1 MEGSEIATL
10 ERPMYALPEAA
21 RSLRVPTSTLRWWLE
36 GRGDYP
42 PVLRPEPTGSTDVTW
57 GEFIEAGLLREY
69 RDRKVPLQRLRPAI
83 EILRERFDIPYPL
96 AHFRPFVGMG
106 RRLLFEAQQVADLPA
121 ELGLVLELVGGQ
133 MVLDSRVDA
142 FLHRVDFSD
151 DELQLAQRL
160 HPDGRRSPVVI
171 DPARSFGAPT
181 LRGIRTDALA
191 ELVEAGEPPELVAEE
206 CGLRP
211 DELKAALAY
220 EWQPA
225 A

>member
-1 MEGSEIATL
+1 
-10 ERPMYALPEAA
+10 MYALPEAA

>member
-1 MEGSEIATL
+1 MSEITTL

-21 RSLRVPTSTLRWWLE
+21 RLLRVPTSTLRWWLE
-36 GRGDYP
+36 GRGDHP

-69 RDRKVPLQRLRPAI
+69 RDRKVPLQRLRPVI

-96 AHFRPFVGMG
+96 AHFRPFIGVG
-106 RRLLFEAQQVADLPA
+106 RRLLFEAQQVADLPSK
-121 ELGLVLELVGGQ
+121 LGLVLELVGGQ

-171 DPARSFGAPT
+171 DPTRSFGAPT

-206 CGLRP
+206 YGLTP

>member
-1 MEGSEIATL
+1 MSEITTL

-21 RSLRVPTSTLRWWLE
+21 RLLRVPTSTLRWWLE
-36 GRGDYP
+36 GRGDPP
-42 PVLRPEPTGSTDVTW
+42 PVLRLEPTGSTDVTW

-69 RDRKVPLQRLRPAI
+69 RDRKVPLQRLRPVI

-96 AHFRPFVGMG
+96 AHFRPFIGVG
-106 RRLLFEAQQVADLPA
+106 RRLLFEAQQVADLPS

-142 FLHRVDFSD
+142 FLHRIDFSD
-151 DELQLAQRL
+151 DEFQLAQRL
-160 HPDGRRSPVVI
+160 HPDARRSPVVI
-171 DPARSFGAPT
+171 DPARSFGSPT

-191 ELVEAGEPPELVAEE
+191 ELVKAGEPPELVAEE
-206 CGLRP
+206 YGLTP

>member
-1 MEGSEIATL
+1 MSGIVAL

-21 RSLRVPTSTLRWWLE
+21 RLLRVPSSTLRWWLE
-36 GRGDYP
+36 GRDDYP
-42 PVLRPEPTGSTDVTW
+42 PVLRPEPTGSTEEVTW
-57 GEFIEAGLLREY
+57 GEFVEAGLLREY
-69 RDRKVPLQRLRPAI
+69 RDRKVPLQRLRPVI

-96 AHFRPFVGMG
+96 AHFPPFVGVG

-121 ELGLVLELVGGQ
+121 EMGLVLELVGGQ

-142 FLHRVDFSD
+142 FLHRIDFSE
-151 DELQLAQRL
+151 DELQLAERL
-160 HPDGRRSPVVI
+160 YPDGRKSPVVI
-171 DPARSFGAPT
+171 DPTRSCGAPT

-206 CGLRP
+206 YGVTP
-211 DELKAALAY
+211 DALKAALAY

>member
-1 MEGSEIATL
+1 MSGIVTL

-21 RSLRVPTSTLRWWLE
+21 RLLRVPSSTLRWWLE
-36 GRGDYP
+36 GRDDYP
-42 PVLRPEPTGSTDVTW
+42 PVLRPEPTGSTEVTW
-57 GEFIEAGLLREY
+57 GEFVEAGLLREY
-69 RDRKVPLQRLRPAI
+69 RDRKVPLQRLRPVI

-96 AHFRPFVGMG
+96 AHFRPFVGVG

-142 FLHRVDFSD
+142 FLHRIDFSK
-151 DELQLAQRL
+151 DELQLAERL
-160 HPDGRRSPVVI
+160 YPDGRKSPVVI
-171 DPARSFGAPT
+171 DPTRSFGAAT

-206 CGLRP
+206 YGVTP

>member
-1 MEGSEIATL
+1 MSGIVTL

-21 RSLRVPTSTLRWWLE
+21 RLLRVPSSTLRWWLE
-36 GRGDYP
+36 GRKTYP

-57 GEFIEAGLLREY
+57 GEFVEAGLLREY
-69 RDRKVPLQRLRPAI
+69 RDRRVPLQRLRPVI

-96 AHFRPFVGMG
+96 AHFRPFVGVG

-121 ELGLVLELVGGQ
+121 ELGLVLELIGGQ

-142 FLHRVDFSD
+142 FLHRVDFSK
-151 DELQLAQRL
+151 DELQVAERL
-160 HPDGRRSPVVI
+160 HPDGRNSPVVI
-171 DPARSFGAPT
+171 DPMRSFGAPT

-206 CGLRP
+206 YGLTP